1 MEGYVYTVPM
11 ALFDYIPSI
20 LFMISGVLLMRSLYN
35 KMAKG
40 VFACLDG
47 GVCLA
52 FLAGLLKATY
62 KLLIATGVGAFP
74 ILNRLFLPLE
84 STGLLLA
91 GLSIV
96 LMLAMKK
103 RTAALMAPLTMGCI
117 CMMVV
122 GLGAMCA
129 GLSVVA
135 KKMKKGWLIPIF
147 VLCFFCYMGMGYLA
161 SRPGESASSNW
172 IEQGVNCVGQILL
185 LAGVGTLYRA
195 GLREFRLA

>member
-84 STGLLLA
+84 SSGLLLA

-103 RTAALMAPLTMGCI
+103 RTAALMAPLTLGCI

-135 KKMKKGWLIPIF
+135 AKMKKRALIVLF
-147 VLCFFCYMGMGYLA
+147 VLSFFCYMGMGYLA
-161 SRPGESASSNW
+161 GRDATNAAVNW
-172 IEQGVNCVGQILL
+172 IEQGVNCLGQALML
-185 LAGVGTLYRA
+185 WGVLVLHKA
-195 GLREFRLA
+195 GLKEYEL